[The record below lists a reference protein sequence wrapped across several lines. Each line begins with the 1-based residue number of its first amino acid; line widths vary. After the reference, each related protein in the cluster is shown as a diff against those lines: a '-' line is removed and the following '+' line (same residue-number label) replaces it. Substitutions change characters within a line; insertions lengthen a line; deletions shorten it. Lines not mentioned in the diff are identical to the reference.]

1 MSLNDPQWGNR
12 GNDGGGGRRPSQ
24 GPPDLE
30 QLWRDLNRR
39 LSGIFDRKRA
49 DGGGD
54 QGGDR
59 GGDRPPFQ
67 FNMRFLGGGIG
78 LLLVLVVV
86 VWLASGF
93 YIVDASQRGVVLQF
107 GRYKESTDP
116 GLRWR
121 LPYPIQAHELVNVS
135 GVRTVEIGYRGSEK
149 NKVLK
154 EALMLTDDE
163 NIINIQFAVQWFL
176 NDPVVYVFN
185 NRHPDDA
192 VMQVAETAIREIVG
206 KNKMDFVLYEGR
218 EQVAVNAAKL
228 MQEILDRYKTGILIS
243 KVTMQNAQPPEQVQA
258 SFDDAVK
265 ASQDRE
271 RQKNEGQAYANDVIP
286 KARGTAARLLEEAEG
301 YRKRVIADSE
311 GDASRFKQIYTE
323 YAKAPEVTRSRM
335 YLDTMQ
341 HVYANASK
349 VLLDTRG
356 QGNLLYLPLDK
367 LMQAAGA
374 AAASAG
380 ASGAGEQPAASRPAP
395 AIGSEVPPQVVDKN
409 DVRSRDTLRQR
420 DRESR

>member
-121 LPYPIQAHELVNVS
+121 LPYPIQAHELVN
-135 GVRTVEIGYRGSEK
+135 
-149 NKVLK
+149 
-154 EALMLTDDE
+154 
-163 NIINIQFAVQWFL
+163 
-176 NDPVVYVFN
+176 
-185 NRHPDDA
+185 
-192 VMQVAETAIREIVG
+192 
-206 KNKMDFVLYEGR
+206 
-218 EQVAVNAAKL
+218 
-228 MQEILDRYKTGILIS
+228 
-243 KVTMQNAQPPEQVQA
+243 
-258 SFDDAVK
+258 
-265 ASQDRE
+265 
-271 RQKNEGQAYANDVIP
+271 
-286 KARGTAARLLEEAEG
+286 
-301 YRKRVIADSE
+301 
-311 GDASRFKQIYTE
+311 
-323 YAKAPEVTRSRM
+323 
-335 YLDTMQ
+335 
-341 HVYANASK
+341 
-349 VLLDTRG
+349 
-356 QGNLLYLPLDK
+356 
-367 LMQAAGA
+367 
-374 AAASAG
+374 
-380 ASGAGEQPAASRPAP
+380 
-395 AIGSEVPPQVVDKN
+395 
-409 DVRSRDTLRQR
+409 
-420 DRESR
+420 